1 MRGHVEGDR
10 SEVHLL
16 VGVNT
21 GHDEKEA
28 GALGAARPQ
37 PSQPEHHGSLVLLH
51 DLAEAGRE
59 VISDLGV
66 AASRPLKAFG
76 GRHYIFM
83 WPPRCVTGRI
93 AEALRES

>member
-10 SEVHLL
+10 PEVHLL
-16 VGVNT
+16 VRVNT
-21 GHDEKEA
+21 GHDEEEA
-28 GALGAARPQ
+28 GALGAAGPQ

-76 GRHYIFM
+76 GGIIFSCGV
-83 WPPRCVTGRI
+83 RAV
-93 AEALRES
+93 